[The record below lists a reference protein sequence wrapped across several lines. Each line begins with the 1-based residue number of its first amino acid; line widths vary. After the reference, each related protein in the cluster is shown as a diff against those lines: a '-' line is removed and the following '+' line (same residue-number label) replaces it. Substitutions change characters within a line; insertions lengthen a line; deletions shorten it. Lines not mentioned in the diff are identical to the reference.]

1 MRIVIVGAGEVG
13 SHLAKLL
20 SDENQD
26 IVLVDRDASKLANI
40 DANYNLMTMVGSPTS
55 FNSLREAGVE
65 NCDLFIAV
73 TPFESTNVISCSI
86 AKRIG
91 AGRTVARIDNYEFM
105 NKENREYFV
114 SMGVDSLIY
123 PEYLAAK
130 EIITALKRPWVRH
143 WFELHDGEIL
153 LIGVK
158 IRGNATLIGM
168 QLKDLAKMQP
178 SFHISAIK
186 RRHQTIIPRGDDYIK
201 EDDILYFTT
210 TRHHVDDLLGICGK
224 TNYAV
229 KRVLIMGGSRI
240 AVRTVDLADSDFK
253 FKIIDNNIDVCHSLA
268 EQCPDCDIVYGDARD
283 IEVLREE
290 GIGDVDAFIAL
301 TDSSETNILACI
313 MAKEF
318 GVAKTIAEVENLQ
331 LISEAEGLNVGTTI
345 NKKLLASSTIFQL
358 LLDADSSTPKC
369 HALTDAE
376 VAEIEVRPGSKIT
389 RSAVKD
395 LNLSRDMTI
404 AGLIR
409 NGEGMLVTGN
419 TVIQAGDSVVVFCL
433 AGSLHKVEKLFI

>member
-91 AGRTVARIDNYEFM
+91 ADRTVARIDNYEFM

-153 LIGVK
+153 LIGIK

-168 QLKDLAKMQP
+168 QLKELAKIQP

-210 TRHHVDDLLGICGK
+210 TRHHVDDLLEICGK
-224 TNYAV
+224 TNHAV

-268 EQCPDCDIVYGDARD
+268 EQCPDCDIVHGDARD

-318 GVAKTIAEVENLQ
+318 GVNKTIAEVENLQ

>member
-1 MRIVIVGAGEVG
+1 M
-13 SHLAKLL
+13 
-20 SDENQD
+20 
-26 IVLVDRDASKLANI
+26 
-40 DANYNLMTMVGSPTS
+40 
-55 FNSLREAGVE
+55 
-65 NCDLFIAV
+65 
-73 TPFESTNVISCSI
+73 
-86 AKRIG
+86 
-91 AGRTVARIDNYEFM
+91 
-105 NKENREYFV
+105 
-114 SMGVDSLIY
+114 
-123 PEYLAAK
+123 
-130 EIITALKRPWVRH
+130 KRPWVRH

-153 LIGVK
+153 LIGIK

-168 QLKDLAKMQP
+168 QLKELAKIQP

-201 EDDILYFTT
+201 EDDILYVTT
-210 TRHHVDDLLGICGK
+210 TRHHVDDLLEICGK
-224 TNYAV
+224 TNHAV

-268 EQCPDCDIVYGDARD
+268 EQCPDCDIVHGDARD

-318 GVAKTIAEVENLQ
+318 GVNKTIAEVENLQ